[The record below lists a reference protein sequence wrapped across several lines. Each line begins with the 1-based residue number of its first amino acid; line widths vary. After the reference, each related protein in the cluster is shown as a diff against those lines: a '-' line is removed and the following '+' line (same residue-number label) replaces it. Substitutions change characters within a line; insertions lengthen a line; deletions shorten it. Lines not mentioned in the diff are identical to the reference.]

1 MKGLLFKTVKQNF
14 VLTFVFTF
22 FNMGNLLRKGGLD
35 VSEKRIRINE
45 LDDFHS
51 AHLKLMN
58 KLFELI

>member
-1 MKGLLFKTVKQNF
+1 
-14 VLTFVFTF
+14 
-22 FNMGNLLRKGGLD
+22 MGNLLRKGGLD